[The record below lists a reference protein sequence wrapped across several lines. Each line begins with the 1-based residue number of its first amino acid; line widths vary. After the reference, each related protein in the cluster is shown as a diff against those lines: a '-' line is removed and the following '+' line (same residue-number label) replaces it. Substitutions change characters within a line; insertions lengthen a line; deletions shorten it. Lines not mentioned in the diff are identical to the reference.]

1 MISIIITVDQYLNQY
16 TAMTSKIMLKQIDVG
31 KHVAGCKFLES
42 VIYRYQ
48 PSIHIIHVDPINLHI
63 TWE

>member
-1 MISIIITVDQYLNQY
+1 
-16 TAMTSKIMLKQIDVG
+16 MTSKIMLKQIHVG
-31 KHVAGCKFLES
+31 KYVAGCKFLES

-48 PSIHIIHVDPINLHI
+48 LSINIIHMDPINLHI